1 VYDYAVV
8 RVVPHVEREEFI
20 NAGII
25 LFCRPA
31 RYLAARVDLDCE
43 RLLALAPDCDLAM
56 LKEQLALI
64 PRLCDGEGPI
74 GELGQAE
81 TYHWLVAPH
90 STVIQCSPVHS
101 GVTDDLQ
108 GTLERLMETM
118 VRRQGRRGHE
128 DPQVDDSSRK
138 STSQVS

>member
-1 VYDYAVV
+1 V

-31 RYLAARVDLDCE
+31 RYLAAKVDLDCE
-43 RLLALAPDCDLAM
+43 RLLALAPNCDLSM
-56 LKEQLALI
+56 VQEQLALI
-64 PRLCDGEGPI
+64 PRLCAGEGPI
-74 GELGQAE
+74 GKLGQAE

-101 GVTDDLQ
+101 GVTDDLP
-108 GTLERLMETM
+108 GALERLMETM
-118 VRRQGRRGHE
+118 VHRSGSGQHE
-128 DPQVDDSSRK
+128 GGKEEDRS
-138 STSQVS
+138 